1 VLCTPGLFRCGWLL
15 NGYVDAGNL
24 LTIYM
29 EVNIWSFVV
38 PHRFVA
44 RHASEGVAL
53 MTASIRLMPTKLAAA
68 ALAAGVVA
76 TGLSIGAAERA
87 VPTIEANVVPTSL
100 ITDALAGAGWIV
112 DGLAGSVAIPIEA
125 LVSLPFDALTAIA
138 ISVQRPDYAPSVL
151 SWLVNRYANPA
162 ESYPY
167 YTFPWDFKAN
177 AIGNIAF
184 GLPYPVGPSATQ
196 PGLINNIA
204 DGIANVIGAALG
216 GLPDPAIGVA
226 ATDAFWA
233 TTPGRILSSLNN
245 VPLAPVWAAWDVVD
259 YVGFLPYNVAATIE
273 AAIKTPQEI
282 PGLLSNLVYGL
293 LGSDTEGGLAGNLIG
308 DLSYPLTTLPGPV
321 GQFAT
326 ALVANI
332 QQGLD
337 NLLANLPMPVPP
349 ALAST
354 AAAKTAVM
362 TGPAPTAAV
371 PGVAAGDVP
380 AVNAP
385 SANTVTLAVSDI
397 PKAPDTAKTPATVT
411 TPDAPK
417 TPEAPTTPADP
428 ETPKAPDTP
437 KAQDTAKTPETANTA
452 EAKPDTQGSAT
463 GKPDKKTGKIKSGN
477 KVRPGTKSAQ
487 TGAATSQP
495 DKSTTPA
502 SEPGGTDKPAGGA
515 PAGSTGADAAA

>member
-1 VLCTPGLFRCGWLL
+1 
-15 NGYVDAGNL
+15 
-24 LTIYM
+24 
-29 EVNIWSFVV
+29 
-38 PHRFVA
+38 
-44 RHASEGVAL
+44 

-76 TGLSIGAAERA
+76 TGVSIGAAERA
-87 VPTIEANVVPTSL
+87 VPTIEAKVVPTSL

-196 PGLINNIA
+196 PGLINGIA

-216 GLPDPAIGVA
+216 GLPDPATGVA

-233 TTPGRILSSLNN
+233 TTPGRILTSLNN

-354 AAAKTAVM
+354 AAAKTAVV

-371 PGVAAGDVP
+371 TGVAAGDVP
-380 AVNAP
+380 AVDAP
-385 SANTVTLAVSDI
+385 SVNTVTLTVSDI
-397 PKAPDTAKTPATVT
+397 PKAPGTTKTPDTAT
-411 TPDAPK
+411 TPDAPKMPDTPK

-428 ETPKAPDTP
+428 EAPKAPDVPKASDVP
-437 KAQDTAKTPETANTA
+437 KAQDTSKAPETT
-452 EAKPDTQGSAT
+452 PDTQGSTT
-463 GKPDKKTGKIKSGN
+463 GKSDKKAGKVKSGN
-477 KVRPGTKSAQ
+477 KVRPGNKSAQ
-487 TGAATSQP
+487 TGAATGRP
-495 DKSTTPA
+495 DTSATPA
-502 SEPGGTDKPAGGA
+502 SEPGKTDKPAGGA
-515 PAGSTGADAAA
+515 PSGSTGSADVA

>member
-1 VLCTPGLFRCGWLL
+1 
-15 NGYVDAGNL
+15 
-24 LTIYM
+24 
-29 EVNIWSFVV
+29 
-38 PHRFVA
+38 
-44 RHASEGVAL
+44 
-53 MTASIRLMPTKLAAA
+53 MTASVRLMPTKLAAA

-76 TGLSIGAAERA
+76 TGVSIGAAERA
-87 VPTIEANVVPTSL
+87 VPTIEASVVPTSL
-100 ITDALAGAGWIV
+100 ITDALAGAGWVV

-162 ESYPY
+162 ESYPH

-184 GLPYPVGPSATQ
+184 GLPYPLGPSATQ
-196 PGLINNIA
+196 LGLINSIA

-216 GLPDPAIGVA
+216 GLPDPTTGVD

-233 TTPGRILSSLNN
+233 TTPGRIITSLNN

-293 LGSDTEGGLAGNLIG
+293 LGSDTEGGLAGNLIA

-326 ALVANI
+326 ALVANV

-354 AAAKTAVM
+354 AAAKTAVV

-371 PGVAAGDVP
+371 TGVAAGDIP

-385 SANTVTLAVSDI
+385 SVNTVTLTVSDT
-397 PKAPDTAKTPATVT
+397 PKTPDATKTGDATKTPDTAKTPDAAKAPEALD
-411 TPDAPK
+411 TPKA
-417 TPEAPTTPADP
+417 PEAPATP
-428 ETPKAPDTP
+428 ETPKAPDAS
-437 KAQDTAKTPETANTA
+437 KAQDTSKTPET
-452 EAKPDTQGSAT
+452 KPDTQGSAT
-463 GKPDKKTGKIKSGN
+463 GKPDKKAGKVKSGN
-477 KVRPGTKSAQ
+477 KVRPGKSTQ
-487 TGAATSQP
+487 TGTATGQA
-495 DKSTTPA
+495 DKPATPA
-502 SEPGGTDKPAGGA
+502 SETGGTSKPGDGA
-515 PAGSTGADAAA
+515 PTGAPGSNSGADQSGAAA

>member
-1 VLCTPGLFRCGWLL
+1 
-15 NGYVDAGNL
+15 
-24 LTIYM
+24 
-29 EVNIWSFVV
+29 
-38 PHRFVA
+38 
-44 RHASEGVAL
+44 

-76 TGLSIGAAERA
+76 TGVSIGAADRA
-87 VPTIEANVVPTSL
+87 VPTVEAKVVPTSL

-162 ESYPY
+162 ESYPH

-196 PGLINNIA
+196 PGLINGIA

-216 GLPDPAIGVA
+216 GLPDPATGVA

-233 TTPGRILSSLNN
+233 TTPGRILTSLNN

-354 AAAKTAVM
+354 AAAKTAVV

-371 PGVAAGDVP
+371 TGVAAGDVP
-380 AVNAP
+380 AVDAP
-385 SANTVTLAVSDI
+385 SVNTVTLTVSDI
-397 PKAPDTAKTPATVT
+397 PKAPGTTKTPDTAT
-411 TPDAPK
+411 TPDAPKMPDTPK

-428 ETPKAPDTP
+428 ETPKAPDVPKASDVP
-437 KAQDTAKTPETANTA
+437 KAQDTSKAPETT
-452 EAKPDTQGSAT
+452 PDTQGSTT
-463 GKPDKKTGKIKSGN
+463 GKSDKKAGKVKSGN
-477 KVRPGTKSAQ
+477 KVRPGNKSAETSVA
-487 TGAATSQP
+487 TGRPDTSA
-495 DKSTTPA
+495 TPA
-502 SEPGGTDKPAGGA
+502 SEPGKTDKPAGGA
-515 PAGSTGADAAA
+515 PSGSTGSDAAA

>member
-1 VLCTPGLFRCGWLL
+1 
-15 NGYVDAGNL
+15 
-24 LTIYM
+24 
-29 EVNIWSFVV
+29 
-38 PHRFVA
+38 
-44 RHASEGVAL
+44 
-53 MTASIRLMPTKLAAA
+53 MTASVRLMPTKLAAA

-76 TGLSIGAAERA
+76 TGVSIGAAERA
-87 VPTIEANVVPTSL
+87 VPTIEAKVVPTSL

-196 PGLINNIA
+196 PGLINGIA

-216 GLPDPAIGVA
+216 GLPDPATGVA

-233 TTPGRILSSLNN
+233 TTPGRILTSLNN

-354 AAAKTAVM
+354 AAAKTAVV

-371 PGVAAGDVP
+371 TGVAAGDVP
-380 AVNAP
+380 AVDAP
-385 SANTVTLAVSDI
+385 SVNTVTLTVSDI
-397 PKAPDTAKTPATVT
+397 PKAPGTTKTPDTAT
-411 TPDAPK
+411 TPDAPKMPDTPK

-428 ETPKAPDTP
+428 EAPKAPDVPKASDVP
-437 KAQDTAKTPETANTA
+437 KAQDTSKAPETT
-452 EAKPDTQGSAT
+452 PDTQGSTT
-463 GKPDKKTGKIKSGN
+463 GKSDKKAGKVKSGN
-477 KVRPGTKSAQ
+477 KVRPGNKSAQ
-487 TGAATSQP
+487 TGAATGRP
-495 DKSTTPA
+495 DTSATPA
-502 SEPGGTDKPAGGA
+502 SEPGKTDKPAGGA
-515 PAGSTGADAAA
+515 PSGSTGSADVA

>member
-1 VLCTPGLFRCGWLL
+1 
-15 NGYVDAGNL
+15 
-24 LTIYM
+24 
-29 EVNIWSFVV
+29 
-38 PHRFVA
+38 
-44 RHASEGVAL
+44 

-76 TGLSIGAAERA
+76 TGVSIGAAERA
-87 VPTIEANVVPTSL
+87 VPTVEAKVVPTSL

-112 DGLAGSVAIPIEA
+112 DGLAGSVAIPVEA

-196 PGLINNIA
+196 PGLINGIA

-216 GLPDPAIGVA
+216 GLPDPATGVA

-233 TTPGRILSSLNN
+233 TTPGRILTSLNN

-354 AAAKTAVM
+354 AAAKTAVV

-371 PGVAAGDVP
+371 TGVAAGDIP

-385 SANTVTLAVSDI
+385 SVNTVTLTVSDT
-397 PKAPDTAKTPATVT
+397 PKTPDATKTGDATKTPDTAKTPDAAKAPEALD
-411 TPDAPK
+411 TPKA
-417 TPEAPTTPADP
+417 PEAPATP
-428 ETPKAPDTP
+428 ETPKAPDAS
-437 KAQDTAKTPETANTA
+437 KAQDTSKTPET
-452 EAKPDTQGSAT
+452 KPDTQGSAT
-463 GKPDKKTGKIKSGN
+463 GKPDKKAGKVKSGN
-477 KVRPGTKSAQ
+477 KVRPGKSTQ
-487 TGAATSQP
+487 TGTATGQP
-495 DKSTTPA
+495 DKSPTPA
-502 SEPGGTDKPAGGA
+502 SEPGGADKPAGGA
-515 PAGSTGADAAA
+515 HSGSTGADAAA

>member
-1 VLCTPGLFRCGWLL
+1 
-15 NGYVDAGNL
+15 
-24 LTIYM
+24 
-29 EVNIWSFVV
+29 
-38 PHRFVA
+38 
-44 RHASEGVAL
+44 

-76 TGLSIGAAERA
+76 TGVSFGAAERA
-87 VPTIEANVVPTSL
+87 VPTVEAKVVPTSL

-196 PGLINNIA
+196 PGLINGIA

-216 GLPDPAIGVA
+216 GLPDPATGVA

-233 TTPGRILSSLNN
+233 TTPGRILTSLNN

-354 AAAKTAVM
+354 AAAKTAVV

-371 PGVAAGDVP
+371 AGVAAGDVP
-380 AVNAP
+380 AVDAP
-385 SANTVTLAVSDI
+385 SVNTVTLTVSDI
-397 PKAPDTAKTPATVT
+397 PKAPGTTKTPDTAT
-411 TPDAPK
+411 TPDAPKMPDTPK

-428 ETPKAPDTP
+428 EAPKAPDVPKASDVP
-437 KAQDTAKTPETANTA
+437 KAQDTSKAPETT
-452 EAKPDTQGSAT
+452 PDTQGSTT
-463 GKPDKKTGKIKSGN
+463 GKSDKKAGKVKSGN
-477 KVRPGTKSAQ
+477 KVRPGNKSAQ
-487 TGAATSQP
+487 TGAATGRP
-495 DKSTTPA
+495 DTSATPA
-502 SEPGGTDKPAGGA
+502 SEPGKTDKPAGGA
-515 PAGSTGADAAA
+515 PSGSTGSDAAA

>member
-1 VLCTPGLFRCGWLL
+1 
-15 NGYVDAGNL
+15 
-24 LTIYM
+24 
-29 EVNIWSFVV
+29 
-38 PHRFVA
+38 
-44 RHASEGVAL
+44 

-76 TGLSIGAAERA
+76 TGVSIGAADRA
-87 VPTIEANVVPTSL
+87 VPTVEAKVVPTSL

-162 ESYPY
+162 ESYPH

-196 PGLINNIA
+196 PGLINGIA

-216 GLPDPAIGVA
+216 GLPDPATGVA

-233 TTPGRILSSLNN
+233 TTPGRILTSLNN

-354 AAAKTAVM
+354 AAAKTAVV

-371 PGVAAGDVP
+371 TGVAAGDVP
-380 AVNAP
+380 AVDAA
-385 SANTVTLAVSDI
+385 SVNTVTLTVSDI
-397 PKAPDTAKTPATVT
+397 PKAPGTTKTPDTAT
-411 TPDAPK
+411 TPDAPKMPDTPK

-428 ETPKAPDTP
+428 ETPKAPDVPKASDVP
-437 KAQDTAKTPETANTA
+437 KAQDTSKAPETT
-452 EAKPDTQGSAT
+452 PDTQGSTT
-463 GKPDKKTGKIKSGN
+463 GKSGKKAGKVKSGN
-477 KVRPGTKSAQ
+477 KVRPGNKSAETSVA
-487 TGAATSQP
+487 TGRPDTSA
-495 DKSTTPA
+495 TPA
-502 SEPGGTDKPAGGA
+502 SEPGKTDKPAGGA
-515 PAGSTGADAAA
+515 PSGSTGSADVA

>member
-1 VLCTPGLFRCGWLL
+1 
-15 NGYVDAGNL
+15 
-24 LTIYM
+24 
-29 EVNIWSFVV
+29 
-38 PHRFVA
+38 
-44 RHASEGVAL
+44 

-76 TGLSIGAAERA
+76 TGVSIGAAERA
-87 VPTIEANVVPTSL
+87 VPTVEAKVVPTSL

-196 PGLINNIA
+196 PGLINGIA

-216 GLPDPAIGVA
+216 GLPDPATGVA

-233 TTPGRILSSLNN
+233 TTPGRILTSLNN

-354 AAAKTAVM
+354 AAAKTAVV

-371 PGVAAGDVP
+371 TGVAAGDVP
-380 AVNAP
+380 AVDAP
-385 SANTVTLAVSDI
+385 SVNTVTLTVSDI
-397 PKAPDTAKTPATVT
+397 PKAPGTTKTPDTAT
-411 TPDAPK
+411 TPDAPKMPDTPKK

-428 ETPKAPDTP
+428 ETPKAPDVPKASDVP
-437 KAQDTAKTPETANTA
+437 KAQDTSRAPETT
-452 EAKPDTQGSAT
+452 PDTQGSTT
-463 GKPDKKTGKIKSGN
+463 GKSDKKAGKVKSGN
-477 KVRPGTKSAQ
+477 KVRPGNKSAQ
-487 TGAATSQP
+487 TGAATGRP
-495 DKSTTPA
+495 DTSATPA
-502 SEPGGTDKPAGGA
+502 SEPGKTDKPAGGA
-515 PAGSTGADAAA
+515 PSGSTGSADVA

>member
-1 VLCTPGLFRCGWLL
+1 
-15 NGYVDAGNL
+15 
-24 LTIYM
+24 
-29 EVNIWSFVV
+29 
-38 PHRFVA
+38 
-44 RHASEGVAL
+44 

-76 TGLSIGAAERA
+76 TGVSIGAAERA
-87 VPTIEANVVPTSL
+87 VPTIEAKVVPTSL

-196 PGLINNIA
+196 PGLINGIA

-216 GLPDPAIGVA
+216 GLPDPATGVA

-233 TTPGRILSSLNN
+233 TTPGRILTSLNN

-354 AAAKTAVM
+354 AAAKTAVV

-371 PGVAAGDVP
+371 TGVAAGDVP
-380 AVNAP
+380 AVDAP
-385 SANTVTLAVSDI
+385 SVNTVTLTVSDI
-397 PKAPDTAKTPATVT
+397 PKAPGTTKTPDTAT
-411 TPDAPK
+411 TPDAPKMPDTPK

-428 ETPKAPDTP
+428 ETPEAPDVPKASDVP
-437 KAQDTAKTPETANTA
+437 KAQDTSKAPETT
-452 EAKPDTQGSAT
+452 PDTQGSTT
-463 GKPDKKTGKIKSGN
+463 GKSDKKAGKVKSGN
-477 KVRPGTKSAQ
+477 KVRPGNKSAQ
-487 TGAATSQP
+487 TGAATGRP
-495 DKSTTPA
+495 DTSATPA
-502 SEPGGTDKPAGGA
+502 SEPGKTDKPAGGA
-515 PAGSTGADAAA
+515 PSGSTGSDAAA

>member
-1 VLCTPGLFRCGWLL
+1 
-15 NGYVDAGNL
+15 
-24 LTIYM
+24 
-29 EVNIWSFVV
+29 
-38 PHRFVA
+38 
-44 RHASEGVAL
+44 

-76 TGLSIGAAERA
+76 TGVSIGAAERA
-87 VPTIEANVVPTSL
+87 VPTIEAKVVPTSL

-125 LVSLPFDALTAIA
+125 LVSLPFDALTALA

-196 PGLINNIA
+196 PGLINSIA

-216 GLPDPAIGVA
+216 GLPDPATGVA

-233 TTPGRILSSLNN
+233 TTPGRILTSLNN

-354 AAAKTAVM
+354 AAAKTAVV

-385 SANTVTLAVSDI
+385 STNTVTLTVSDI
-397 PKAPDTAKTPATVT
+397 PKAPGTTKTPDTAT
-411 TPDAPK
+411 TPDAPKMPDTPK
-417 TPEAPTTPADP
+417 TPEAPTTSADP
-428 ETPKAPDTP
+428 ETPKAPDVPTTPDVP
-437 KAQDTAKTPETANTA
+437 KAQDTSKTPET
-452 EAKPDTQGSAT
+452 KPDTQGSTTA
-463 GKPDKKTGKIKSGN
+463 KPDKKAGKIKSGN

-487 TGAATSQP
+487 TGAATGQP

-502 SEPGGTDKPAGGA
+502 SESGGTDKPAGGA
-515 PAGSTGADAAA
+515 PAGSTGAADAA